1 MTVKVRPYK
10 HGGWEADIV
19 VQLDSGQ
26 TLRKRLKSP
35 VASKSGSLAWGQ
47 GRERHLIQ
55 HGFESSS
62 SPTPHPAKPNSEGSP
77 TRREVPTLAE
87 FAPRYLEGYAR
98 ANRQKPSSIDSK
110 QSHLSHHLIPRF
122 GDKRLDEL
130 DNEQIQCLK
139 AALAD
144 KSSKTVNNI
153 LTTLNT
159 LLSVAVQWGVLEQMP
174 AKIRLLKVTRKDA
187 AFYDFDEYERLVEAA
202 AKIGPEIHLQVLL
215 GGDAG
220 LRPGEV
226 RALHWTSVDFRRQQL
241 TIERNEYKG
250 QFTLPKHDKIR
261 RLPLTDALTDAL
273 KAYRH
278 LRGPLVL
285 YRDETCRL
293 LTPRTQRYWLGK
305 AQRLANLPDKG
316 PHTLRHTFCSHLAM
330 RGAPTKAIQ
339 ELAGHADL
347 STTQRYMHLSPATL
361 DASIR
366 LLDRRSFNARQK

>member
-10 HGGWEADIV
+10 SGGWEVDIV
-19 VQLDSGQ
+19 IQLDSGQ

-55 HGFESSS
+55 HGVEPS
-62 SPTPHPAKPNSEGSP
+62 SPPEQPQRPQRRTLEARPAKPNSEGP

-98 ANRQKPSSIDSK
+98 ANRQKPSSIESK
-110 QSHLSHHLIPRF
+110 ESHLSAHLIPRF

-130 DNEQIQCLK
+130 GDEEIQRLK

-144 KSSKTVNNI
+144 KSNKTVNNI
-153 LTTLNT
+153 LNTLNT
-159 LLSVAVQWGVLEQMP
+159 MLSVAVQWGVLERMP

-187 AFYDFDEYERLVEAA
+187 AFYDFDEYDRLVEAA
-202 AKIGPEIHLQVLL
+202 AKIHLKVHLQVLL

-241 TIERNEYKG
+241 TISSD
-250 QFTLPKHDKIR
+250 TS
-261 RLPLTDALTDAL
+261 T
-273 KAYRH
+273 
-278 LRGPLVL
+278 RGSSRCP
-285 YRDETCRL
+285 
-293 LTPRTQRYWLGK
+293 
-305 AQRLANLPDKG
+305 
-316 PHTLRHTFCSHLAM
+316 
-330 RGAPTKAIQ
+330 
-339 ELAGHADL
+339 
-347 STTQRYMHLSPATL
+347 STT
-361 DASIR
+361 
-366 LLDRRSFNARQK
+366 RSAGSR